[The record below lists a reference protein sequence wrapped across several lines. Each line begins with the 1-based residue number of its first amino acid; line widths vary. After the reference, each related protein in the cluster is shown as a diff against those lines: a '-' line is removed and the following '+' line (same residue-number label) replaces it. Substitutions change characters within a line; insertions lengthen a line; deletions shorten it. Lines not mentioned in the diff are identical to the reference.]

1 MIRLAIVGA
10 GRWGPNLVRNF
21 HNGKTSV
28 VSWVADLDES
38 RLKAIEGRYTDL
50 SLTTDL
56 NVAIRDP
63 EVDAVVIATPA
74 STHYELTKAVLDAKK
89 HVLVEKPIATNSRH
103 ARELTERAAQARRV
117 LMVGHVFVYNS
128 AVIRIK
134 RIIEEG
140 DLGRIYYMSMV
151 RTNLGPIRMDVNA
164 AWDLATHDISVANY
178 WLGGLPLTA
187 SAVGGTWI
195 NSGLEDA
202 VFATLRYPSNVL
214 VNLHASWLNPRKC
227 RDMTVVADRKML
239 SFDDLNLVEPIRIYD
254 KQVTDERMR
263 PNIMDTAS
271 YRASVREGDIVI
283 PRVNVAEPLKAECDH
298 FLECIRDNKAPNT
311 GGLEGGNVVRVLEA
325 MERSV
330 QNGGCEVNVE

>member
-1 MIRLAIVGA
+1 MIRVAIVGA

-28 VSWVADLDES
+28 VSWVADLDEK
-38 RLKAIEGRYTDL
+38 RLQAIEGRYTDL

-89 HVLVEKPIATNSRH
+89 HVLVEKPVATNSRH
-103 ARELTERAAQARRV
+103 ARELTERAAQAKRV

-128 AVIRIK
+128 AVTRIK
-134 RIIEEG
+134 RILDDGE
-140 DLGRIYYMSMV
+140 LGRTYYIAMV

-164 AWDLATHDISVANY
+164 AWDLATHDISIANY
-178 WLGGLPLTA
+178 WLGGMPLTA

-214 VNLHASWLNPRKC
+214 VNLHASWLSPRKC
-227 RDMTVVADRKML
+227 RDVTVIADRKML
-239 SFDDLNLVEPIRIYD
+239 SFDDLNLVEPLRIYD

-298 FLECIRDNKAPNT
+298 FIECVRDNKPPST

-330 QNGGCEVNVE
+330 KNGGCEVNVE

>member
-1 MIRLAIVGA
+1 MIRVAIVGA

-28 VSWVADLDES
+28 VSWVADLDEK
-38 RLKAIEGRYTDL
+38 RLQAIEGRYTDL

-103 ARELTERAAQARRV
+103 AHELTERAAHAKRV

-128 AVIRIK
+128 AVTRIK
-134 RIIEEG
+134 RILDDGE
-140 DLGRIYYMSMV
+140 LGRTYYIAMV

-164 AWDLATHDISVANY
+164 AWDLATHDISIANY
-178 WLGGLPLTA
+178 WLGGMPLTA

-214 VNLHASWLNPRKC
+214 VNLHASWLSPRKC
-227 RDMTVVADRKML
+227 RDVTVIADRKML
-239 SFDDLNLVEPIRIYD
+239 SFDDLNLAEPLRIYD

-283 PRVNVAEPLKAECDH
+283 PRVSVAEPLKAECDH
-298 FLECIRDNKAPNT
+298 FIECIRDNKPPST

>member
-1 MIRLAIVGA
+1 MIRVAIVGA

-28 VSWVADLDES
+28 VSWVADLDEK
-38 RLKAIEGRYTDL
+38 RLQAIEGRYTDL
-50 SLTTDL
+50 SCTTDL

-63 EVDAVVIATPA
+63 DVDAVVIATPA

-103 ARELTERAAQARRV
+103 ARELTERAAQAKRV

-128 AVIRIK
+128 AVTRIK
-134 RIIEEG
+134 RILDDGE
-140 DLGRIYYMSMV
+140 LGRVYYIAMV

-178 WLGGLPLTA
+178 WLGGMPLTA

-195 NSGLEDA
+195 NSGIEDA

-214 VNLHASWLNPRKC
+214 VNLHASWLSPRKS
-227 RDMTVVADRKML
+227 RDMTVIADRKML

-298 FLECIRDNKAPNT
+298 FLECVRDSKAPST